1 MHRSFLLTGAVFG
14 GLGVA
19 LGAFGAHG
27 LQNITSDEKIIHG
40 FQTAVQYQ
48 VYHALALFVAGI
60 LYEKIPHRFIKW
72 AGNCFITGI
81 LLFSGSL
88 YLLTF
93 LKIQESSMVKIA
105 GPVTPLGGVFFI
117 VGWLFLFMGST
128 KYRNNQ

>member
-1 MHRSFLLTGAVFG
+1 MYRPFLTAGAFLG

-27 LQNITSDEKIIHG
+27 LQKITQDETVLHG

-48 VYHALALFVAGI
+48 IYHALALLAVALI
-60 LYEKIPHRFIKW
+60 HDRLPHRYIRW
-72 AGNCFITGI
+72 AGSCFITGI
-81 LLFSGSL
+81 ILFSGSL

-93 LKIQESSMVKIA
+93 LKIRESGIINVV

-117 VGWLFLFMGST
+117 AGWLLLWIGAMGKKSS
-128 KYRNNQ
+128 